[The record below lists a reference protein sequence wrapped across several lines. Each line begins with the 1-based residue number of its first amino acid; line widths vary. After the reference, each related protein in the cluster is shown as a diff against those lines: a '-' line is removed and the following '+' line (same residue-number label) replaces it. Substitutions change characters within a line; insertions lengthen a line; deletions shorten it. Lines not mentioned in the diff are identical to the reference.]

1 MKLDKTY
8 KNVSVSSGTLDVDEL
23 VCNCSRFLQSLQL
36 DAAAADRLF
45 AAEKKI
51 AVLIDLEDDTAR
63 TGKKNILFNYFFK
76 ILEDISPKGCFF
88 GIHPG
93 DPGKLGFWDKSIKF
107 SPD

>member
-1 MKLDKTY
+1 
-8 KNVSVSSGTLDVDEL
+8 
-23 VCNCSRFLQSLQL
+23 LQSLQL

-93 DPGKLGFWDKSIKF
+93 DPSHLHLRTTVHARRSGIVSNDRLVTL
-107 SPD
+107 SPVCV